1 MIPIDEML
9 YELRS
14 VLEDFNERP
23 DDTTFEAVQ
32 RELMRIEFTC
42 EGLIAEEEDV

>member
-14 VLEDFNERP
+14 VLEDFNECP

-32 RELMRIEFTC
+32 HELMRIEFTC
-42 EGLIAEEEDV
+42 EGLIVEEENV